1 MLGDPNLSDIDKRN
15 VANELIAGF
24 LKDRKY
30 EGKMP
35 EVIIGS
41 KTEAVDSR
49 YDGNERI
56 FITKEDLN
64 SSDVLSKLGHELG
77 HFNIYDKDEKTA
89 GNIEKKIDVV
99 INTAETNGEYNSQL
113 EKLKDKYKDL
123 PNGEKAIELQ
133 NKIPD
138 EYKETLLPEY
148 IFSPIKT
155 AEDGIANK
163 EDIKEING
171 DYYYQGKK
179 IGFYQELNDG
189 KIAYIIE
196 SKDYVV
202 EEIQSTLVGIALGTA
217 LKAGGKVIINTP
229 AGKYVAT
236 KAGKIIG
243 RLKPGTKEFEFI
255 NEAVSPN
262 SSGTVNKTKIKNAG
276 QEIIV
281 NSLENKKLVQ
291 KIIKEGDRSGEL
303 TEELVNKLAKEK
315 KYVLIEGGKYG
326 SNNGID
332 HILVSKDGSSLII
345 LDSKQMSKSGTFS
358 ISLEGAG
365 KNAQLS
371 DNWIK
376 AVAGRL
382 KNKELGKK
390 LIENVDR
397 GVIETG
403 VIGVDKASGK
413 VILVPIKVD

>member
-1 MLGDPNLSDIDKRN
+1 MNQSERDKIAEAGEKIGDLAGALANSNDGGIFNTYKENRYGNLFNKYAASQKEYLAMLGAPDLSDIDKRN
-15 VANELIAGF
+15 VVNELIAGF

-64 SSDVLSKLGHELG
+64 SPDVLSKLGHELG

-89 GNIEKKIDVV
+89 GNIEKKINVV
-99 INTAETNGEYNSQL
+99 INTSETNGEYNNQL

-133 NKIPD
+133 NKIPA

-155 AEDGIANK
+155 AEEGIANK

-189 KIAYIIE
+189 KIAYLIE

-202 EEIQSTLVGIALGTA
+202 EEIQSSIIGAIFGTV
-217 LKAGGKVIINTP
+217 LKAGEKWIITTSG
-229 AGKYVAT
+229 GKYITT
-236 KAGKIIG
+236 KTGKIIG

-255 NEAVSPN
+255 SKAVSPN
-262 SSGTVNKTKIKNAG
+262 PSGTVNKTKIKNAG

-281 NSLENKKLVQ
+281 NSLENKKLIQ
-291 KIIKEGDRSGEL
+291 KIIKEGDHSGEL

-315 KYVLIEGGKYG
+315 NMY
-326 SNNGID
+326 
-332 HILVSKDGSSLII
+332 
-345 LDSKQMSKSGTFS
+345 
-358 ISLEGAG
+358 
-365 KNAQLS
+365 
-371 DNWIK
+371 
-376 AVAGRL
+376 
-382 KNKELGKK
+382 
-390 LIENVDR
+390 
-397 GVIETG
+397 
-403 VIGVDKASGK
+403 
-413 VILVPIKVD
+413 